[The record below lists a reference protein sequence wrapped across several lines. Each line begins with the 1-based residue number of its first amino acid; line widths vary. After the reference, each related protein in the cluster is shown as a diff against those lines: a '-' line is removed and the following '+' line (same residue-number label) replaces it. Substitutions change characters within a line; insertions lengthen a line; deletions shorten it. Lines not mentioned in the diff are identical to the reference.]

1 MDALANKLR
10 EQARAEGFDAC
21 QICAPDA
28 VPDVPAR
35 LDAFLEKGYHGQM
48 GWLAERTHWRG
59 NPAALWPE
67 ARSVIMLAVSY
78 TPEEDPFEALTRKE
92 AGTVSV
98 YAQNK
103 DYHDLVKKGLKRL
116 ARWLI
121 AEAGGEVKVFVDTAP
136 VPEKP
141 LGQAAGLG
149 WQGKHTNLVSR
160 ELGNWF
166 FIGSIFS
173 TLDLPKDAPEQDHCG
188 SCRNCLD
195 VCPTGAFPAAY
206 QLDARRCISYLTIEH
221 HGPVDE
227 ELRPLLGNRIY
238 GCDDCLAVCPWNKF
252 AQNARDI
259 RLKPRDDLQSPP
271 LAELAM
277 LNDTEFREKFSGS
290 PIKRIGRNR
299 FVRNVLYAVGN
310 SGSTNLLKCAQHLLN
325 DNDETVRDAAD
336 WACKRLKSAANGQDE
351 AG

>member
-1 MDALANKLR
+1 MDALADKLR
-10 EQARAEGFDAC
+10 ARARAEGFEAC
-21 QICAPDA
+21 RIAAPDA
-28 VPDVPAR
+28 VPEVPAR
-35 LDAFLEKGYHGQM
+35 LGAFLEQGYHGQM
-48 GWLAERTHWRG
+48 GWLAERTQWRG

-78 TPEEDPFEALTRKE
+78 TPETDPLAALERTE

-103 DYHDLVKKGLKRL
+103 DYHDLVKKALKRL
-116 ARWLI
+116 ARWLM

-160 ELGNWF
+160 DLGNWF
-166 FIGSIFS
+166 FIGSIFT
-173 TLDLPKDAPEQDHCG
+173 TLELPQDAPESDHCG

-195 VCPTGAFPAAY
+195 ICPTNAFPAPY

-227 ELRPLLGNRIY
+227 ALRPLLGNRIY

-252 AQNARDI
+252 AQEARDM
-259 RLKPRDDLQSPP
+259 RLKPRADLQSPP
-271 LAELAM
+271 LAELAR
-277 LNDTEFREKFSGS
+277 LDDAGFREKFSGS

-310 SGSTNLLKCAQHLLN
+310 SGSAALLATAQSLLA
-325 DNDETVRDAAD
+325 DEDATVRDAAD
-336 WACKRLKSAANGQDE
+336 WACKRLKSAANGQDG

>member
-1 MDALANKLR
+1 
-10 EQARAEGFDAC
+10 
-21 QICAPDA
+21 
-28 VPDVPAR
+28 
-35 LDAFLEKGYHGQM
+35 M

-78 TPEEDPFEALTRKE
+78 TTEEDPLEALTRKE
-92 AGTVSV
+92 DGTVSV

-103 DYHDLVKKGLKRL
+103 DYHDLVKKGLKRF

-173 TLDLPKDAPEQDHCG
+173 TLDLLKDAPEQDHCG

-221 HGPVDE
+221 HWPVD
-227 ELRPLLGNRIY
+227 
-238 GCDDCLAVCPWNKF
+238 
-252 AQNARDI
+252 
-259 RLKPRDDLQSPP
+259 
-271 LAELAM
+271 
-277 LNDTEFREKFSGS
+277 
-290 PIKRIGRNR
+290 
-299 FVRNVLYAVGN
+299 
-310 SGSTNLLKCAQHLLN
+310 
-325 DNDETVRDAAD
+325 
-336 WACKRLKSAANGQDE
+336 
-351 AG
+351 